1 MLNDNRRNLWSFY
14 CFTEITQPAMIIPK
28 LLLIAKK
35 KLIKGTILLANEG
48 FNGSIAGDKQA
59 LQLLLDKLIE
69 LTNAQGINIK
79 YNTCALSAFS
89 KFKIKVK
96 REIVTFGID
105 ALDVNNLKG
114 EYIKPS
120 KWDEFTQSSDVVVID
135 TRNKYEVEQGT
146 FANAINPQIDN
157 FRDLPQW
164 LEQNLQHFKAKKVAM
179 FCTGGIRCEKSTA
192 YLKKIGHDKVY
203 HLEGGILQYFEDT
216 KNQNQLWSGG
226 CFVFDDRRYVEE
238 DLLDPR
244 SKEQTSS

>member
-1 MLNDNRRNLWSFY
+1 MLNDSGLQLWSFY
-14 CFTEITQPAMIIPK
+14 CFTSVAQPAMIIPK

-48 FNGSIAGDKQA
+48 FNGSIAGESQD

-79 YNTCALSAFS
+79 YNTCSLNAFS

-96 REIVTFGID
+96 KEIVTFGVSD
-105 ALDVNNLKG
+105 LDVNNLKG

-120 KWDEFTQSSDVVVID
+120 QWYEFAQRPDVVLID
-135 TRNKYEVEQGT
+135 TRNNYEVEQGT

-164 LEQNLQHFKAKKVAM
+164 LDKNLPHFKEKKVAM

-192 YLKKIGHDKVY
+192 YLKKMGHDKVY

-216 KNQNQLWSGG
+216 KNQNQFWSGG
-226 CFVFDDRRYVEE
+226 CFVFDDRRYVNE

-244 SKEQTSS
+244 VKE